1 VHSLAAPLA
10 GALAAIVVLRET
22 ATDECPRHSVIVP
35 ENARMASDI
44 EARLKALGIV
54 LPPVPAP
61 QANYVPTMITGKLIF
76 VSGQVPST
84 PEGVKFVGKIGREFS
99 IEDGQQAARICAIN
113 ILANLKAG
121 LGDLEKLARIV
132 KVTGFV
138 NAIPDFSEPHKVVNG
153 ASDLL
158 VEVLGERGRHSRSA
172 VGVATLPLG
181 VAVEVEAIGEIV

>member
-1 VHSLAAPLA
+1 M
-10 GALAAIVVLRET
+10 
-22 ATDECPRHSVIVP
+22 
-35 ENARMASDI
+35 ENARMATDI

-61 QANYVPTMITGKLIF
+61 QANYVPTVITGKLIF

-84 PEGVKFVGKIGREFS
+84 PDGVKFVGKIGREFS
-99 IEDGQQAARICAIN
+99 IEEGQQAARICAIN
-113 ILANLKAG
+113 ILANLKAA
-121 LGDLEKLARIV
+121 LGGLEKLARIV

-138 NAIPDFSEPHKVVNG
+138 NAIADFNEPHKVVNG

-158 VEVLGERGRHSRSA
+158 SEVLGERGKHSRSA

-181 VAVEVEAIGEIV
+181 VAVEVEAIGEIA

>member
-1 VHSLAAPLA
+1 
-10 GALAAIVVLRET
+10 
-22 ATDECPRHSVIVP
+22 
-35 ENARMASDI
+35 MASDI

-99 IEDGQQAARICAIN
+99 IEDGQKAARICAIN

-158 VEVLGERGRHSRSA
+158 TEVLGERGKHSRSA

-181 VAVEVEAIGEIV
+181 VAVEIEAIGEIA